1 MGSKFYHFLFAILAI
16 QTAYAQIPNVC
27 SGKLIR
33 FPQFKSVYVDA
44 RNIDVWL
51 PLNTN
56 LDDSVDVLYMHDGQ
70 MLFDSNTTWNKQEWG
85 VDETMTRLL
94 AEGKIRNCL
103 VVGIWNTPKRRQE
116 YFPQEVFNQ
125 IPLPLKDSITKDI
138 GGIPFSD
145 LYLKFIVEELK
156 PFIDSA
162 FHVKRNKEHTFI
174 AGASMGGLISFY
186 AVCKYPEVFGGAACL
201 STHWPGSVKRNEPD
215 IPKAFAEYAQKHL
228 PSAQSH
234 LFYFDYGTAT
244 LDAWYEPGQL
254 LMNKEMQRA
263 GYSNKNWLTQ
273 KYEGA
278 NHSENAWKQR
288 LHVPLVFLL
297 SK

>member
-1 MGSKFYHFLFAILAI
+1 M
-16 QTAYAQIPNVC
+16 
-27 SGKLIR
+27 R

-44 RNIDVWL
+44 RNIDVWM

-56 LDDSVDVLYMHDGQ
+56 LNDAVDVLYMHDGQ

-116 YFPQEVFNQ
+116 YFPEEVFNQ
-125 IPLPLKDSITKDI
+125 IPLPLKDSIAKDI
-138 GGIPFSD
+138 GGVPFSD

-162 FHVKRNKEHTFI
+162 FHVNRSREHTFI

-201 STHWPGSVKRNEPD
+201 STHWPGSVKRNDPEV
-215 IPKAFAEYAQKHL
+215 PKTFAKYAKQYL
-228 PSAQSH
+228 PKPTNH
-234 LFYFDYGTAT
+234 KFYFDYGTET
-244 LDAWYEPGQL
+244 LDAWYEYGQL
-254 LMNKEMQRA
+254 LIDEVMRNT
-263 GYSNKNWLTQ
+263 GYNS
-273 KYEGA
+273 KYWITRKYDGA
-278 NHSENAWKQR
+278 NHSENAWKHR
-288 LHVPLVFLL
+288 IDVPLLFLL
-297 SK
+297 EPKH